1 MCVCCVQPIWCIK
14 VKVILVG
21 HVDLHANGFLVTR
34 IRVIYMSSIFPL
46 ADDRSPG
53 IVFVLLFKICGAIL
67 WYYTPASEDR

>member
-14 VKVILVG
+14 VKMILVG

-53 IVFVLLFKICGAIL
+53 IVFVLLFKICGEIL
-67 WYYTPASEDR
+67 WYCTQASEDR

>member
-1 MCVCCVQPIWCIK
+1 MFVAFNRFWCIK
-14 VKVILVG
+14 VTMILVG
-21 HVDLHANGFLVTR
+21 HVDLHANGFLVMH

-67 WYYTPASEDR
+67 WYYTHA